1 MEHANDFDHIIIR
14 DATENNLK
22 HVNVRIPKGKIT
34 VVTGVSGSGKSSLV
48 LDTIAAK
55 SRRELNDTFPSFTQQ
70 YLPKYGRPHV
80 GEIENLPIAI
90 VIEQRKPASNSRST
104 VGTYTDIYS
113 LLRLLFSRIG
123 QPFVGYSDAFSFNHP
138 SGSCPRCGG
147 LGEIRE
153 LDIHKLVDFDKSLND
168 EDTIHYIA
176 FHKGGWR
183 WIRYA
188 HSGLFDLDKKIKDYS
203 PEELD
208 LFLNS
213 PQIKLKNPPSN
224 WPKTAK
230 YEGLIPR
237 MYRSIINSEEGL
249 LHAAALNPMLTMGT
263 CPDCGG
269 TRLNEKIRSCRISL
283 TPNSSPEGEG
293 RGLNIAEVTA
303 MSISDCR
310 QWMDKVDNPLA
321 EDIKRAVIE
330 RLVALEEIGLGYL
343 TLDRAIGTL
352 SGGEAQ
358 RCKIAKYIN
367 SPLSDVM
374 YILDEPSVGLHNRD
388 ILLMQKSVQKLKN
401 HGNTVILVE
410 HHKEIIKIAD
420 HIIDMGPGAGMN
432 GGEVVFEGS
441 YEELL
446 HSQTLTGTML
456 SKTSHIKEKGR
467 SPKDFFHL
475 ENATLHNLKN
485 LSVDLPLGVMCGIAG
500 VAGSGKSSLM
510 ECFRKAWQERTLPA
524 CIKEEDHPL
533 PACNEEERTLP
544 ACNEEERTLPACTK
558 EACTY
563 NKDNIVYI
571 SQKNI
576 GISLR
581 STPATYLDVADDI
594 RKLFA
599 RTNKT
604 KADLFSF
611 NGKGGCPVCQGKGV
625 IVNDMAFM
633 DAIETTCEA
642 CGGLRYSPK
651 VLSYKVNGLNIAE
664 VMDLTANKA
673 SELFAGSIIAEKLE
687 PLRKV
692 GLGYLHLNQSLSTLS
707 GGELQR
713 IKLASYLNASL
724 IPNQTS
730 RFSHHS
736 SPVTHPQSLIFIM
749 DEPSDGLHAGDIERI
764 TDLFNSMVEAGNSI
778 FLIEHNIEMLKACD
792 YLIELGPG
800 GGAMGGKIIFAGTPQ
815 AMSECPASVT
825 GPYMV

>member
-1 MEHANDFDHIIIR
+1 MQDHDYILIK

-22 HVNVRIPKGKIT
+22 HVTVKIPKRQIT

-80 GEIENLPIAI
+80 GDIENLPIAI
-90 VIEQRKPASNSRST
+90 VIEQRKPTSNSRST
-104 VGTYTDIYS
+104 VGTYTDIYT

-138 SGSCPRCGG
+138 SGSCPRCAG

-176 FHKGGWR
+176 FSKGGWR

-188 HSGLFDLDKKIKDYS
+188 YSGLFDLDKKIKDYS

-224 WPKTAK
+224 WPKSAK

-249 LHAAALNPMLTMGT
+249 LHAAVLNPMLTMGT

-269 TRLNEKIRSCRISL
+269 TRLNEKIRSCKI
-283 TPNSSPEGEG
+283 N
-293 RGLNIAEVTA
+293 GLNIAEVTA
-303 MSISDCR
+303 MSIADCR
-310 QWMDKVDNPLA
+310 QWLETVDNPLA
-321 EDIKRAVIE
+321 EDIKHATIE
-330 RLVALEEIGLGYL
+330 RLAALEEIGLGYL

-374 YILDEPSVGLHNRD
+374 YILDEPSVGLHNHD

-410 HHKEIIKIAD
+410 HHKGMIKIAD
-420 HIIDMGPGAGMN
+420 HIIDMGPGAGMK
-432 GGEVVFEGS
+432 GGEIVFEGS
-441 YEELL
+441 YDELL
-446 HSQTLTGTML
+446 HSQTLTGL
-456 SKTSHIKEKGR
+456 SLSATSSTKEQVR
-467 SPKDFFHL
+467 QPKSFFHL
-475 ENATLHNLKN
+475 ENASLHNLNN
-485 LSVDLPLGVMCGIAG
+485 LTIDLPLGVMCGIAG

-510 ECFRKAWQERTLPA
+510 ECFVKSVELLNCCHDNKST
-524 CIKEEDHPL
+524 IKQLNNPTIKQSD
-533 PACNEEERTLP
+533 
-544 ACNEEERTLPACTK
+544 
-558 EACTY
+558 
-563 NKDNIVYI
+563 IVYI

-599 RTNKT
+599 KVNKT

-625 IVNDMAFM
+625 IVSDMAFM

-642 CGGLRYSPK
+642 CGGLRYSNE
-651 VLSYKVNGLNIAE
+651 VLSYMVNGMNIAE
-664 VMDLTANKA
+664 VMDMTANKA
-673 SELFAGSIIAEKLE
+673 SEMFASTVIAEKLE

-713 IKLASYLNASL
+713 IKLASYLVESL
-724 IPNQTS
+724 NVEMIIRRS
-730 RFSHHS
+730 
-736 SPVTHPQSLIFIM
+736 QSLNCSRNKPTIKQLNTSTLQHPKIFIM
-749 DEPSDGLHAGDIERI
+749 DEPSDGLHLNDIKRI
-764 TDLFNSMVEAGNSI
+764 LDLFDTMVEAGNTI
-778 FLIEHNIEMLKACD
+778 FLIEHNLEMLKQCD

-800 GGAMGGKIIFAGTPQ
+800 GGAMGGKVIFSGTPKE
-815 AMSECPASVT
+815 MLDCKESVT
-825 GPYMV
+825 RPYLVAEND

>member
-1 MEHANDFDHIIIR
+1 MDNSRSFNQIIVR

-22 HVNVRIPKGKIT
+22 HVSVSIPKGQIT

-80 GEIENLPIAI
+80 ASIENLPIAI
-90 VIEQRKPASNSRST
+90 VIDQRKPAANSRST
-104 VGTYTDIYS
+104 VGTYTDIYA
-113 LLRLLFSRIG
+113 LLRLLFSRVG
-123 QPFVGYSDAFSFNHP
+123 KPFVGYSDAFSFNHP
-138 SGSCPRCGG
+138 AGSCPRCSG

-176 FHKGGWR
+176 FGKGGWR

-188 HSGLFDLDKKIKDYS
+188 HSGLFDLDKKIKDYT

-208 LFLNS
+208 LFLYS
-213 PQIKLKNPPSN
+213 PQIKLKNPPAN

-230 YEGLIPR
+230 YEGLVPR

-249 LHAAALNPMLTMGT
+249 LHAAAINPMLTMGT

-269 TRLNEKIRSCRISL
+269 TRLNEKIRSCRI
-283 TPNSSPEGEG
+283 GD
-293 RGLNIAEVTA
+293 LNIAQVTA

-310 QWMDKVDNPLA
+310 RWIATVADPLA
-321 EDIKRAVIE
+321 ADIRRAVGE
-330 RLVALEEIGLGYL
+330 RLAALEEIGLGYL

-358 RCKIAKYIN
+358 RCRIAKYIN

-374 YILDEPSVGLHNRD
+374 YILDEPSVGLHNHD
-388 ILLMQKSVQKLKN
+388 ILLMQRSVQKLKN

-410 HHKEIIKIAD
+410 HHKEMIRIAD
-420 HIIDMGPGAGMN
+420 HIIDMGPGAGMK

-441 YEELL
+441 YDELL
-446 HSQTLTGTML
+446 RSQTLTGTML
-456 SKTSHIKEKGR
+456 SAQSEIKEQVR
-467 SPKDFFHL
+467 TPKQFFPIT
-475 ENATLHNLKN
+475 NASLHNLQN
-485 LSVDLPLGVMCGIAG
+485 LSVRLPLGVMCGIAG

-510 ECFRKAWQERTLPA
+510 ECFRQAWSNPG
-524 CIKEEDHPL
+524 D
-533 PACNEEERTLP
+533 
-544 ACNEEERTLPACTK
+544 
-558 EACTY
+558 
-563 NKDNIVYI
+563 IVYI

-594 RKLFA
+594 RRLFA
-599 RTNKT
+599 KANKV

-611 NGKGGCPVCQGKGV
+611 NGKGGCPVCGGKGV

-642 CGGLRYSPK
+642 CGGLRYAPE
-651 VLSYKVNGLNIAE
+651 VLEYKLEGLNIAQ
-664 VMDLTANKA
+664 VMDLTANRA
-673 SELFAGSIIAEKLE
+673 SELFAGTAIAEKLE
-687 PLRKV
+687 PLRQV

-713 IKLASYLNASL
+713 IKLASSL
-724 IPNQTS
+724 
-730 RFSHHS
+730 REKGK
-736 SPVTHPQSLIFIM
+736 IFIL
-749 DEPSDGLHAGDIERI
+749 DEPSDGLHAGDIRRI
-764 TDLFNSMVEAGNSI
+764 ISLFDTMVDAGSSI

-800 GGAMGGKIIFAGTPQ
+800 GGAMGGRITFEGTPS
-815 AMSECPASVT
+815 AMAQCPNSVT
-825 GPYMV
+825 APYLR

>member
-113 LLRLLFSRIG
+113 LLRLLFSRVG

-269 TRLNEKIRSCRISL
+269 TRLNEKIRSCKI
-283 TPNSSPEGEG
+283 NGI
-293 RGLNIAEVTA
+293 NIAEVTA

-310 QWMDKVDNPLA
+310 QWMEKVDNPLA
-321 EDIKRAVIE
+321 DDIKRAVIE
-330 RLVALEEIGLGYL
+330 RLAALEEIGLGYL

-374 YILDEPSVGLHNRD
+374 YILDEPSVGLHNHD

-510 ECFRKAWQERTLPA
+510 ECFRKAWQER
-524 CIKEEDHPL
+524 PL
-533 PACNEEERTLP
+533 PACNEKERTLP
-544 ACNEEERTLPACTK
+544 ACNCNK
-558 EACTY
+558 E
-563 NKDNIVYI
+563 DIVYI

-611 NGKGGCPVCQGKGV
+611 NGKGGCPVCQGRGV

-642 CGGLRYSPK
+642 CGGLRYSPE

-736 SPVTHPQSLIFIM
+736 SPVTHSQSPATHPQSPITHHQSLIFIM

-800 GGAMGGKIIFAGTPQ
+800 GGAMGGKIVFAGTPK

>member
-1 MEHANDFDHIIIR
+1 MTINNDYILIKG
-14 DATENNLK
+14 ATENNLK
-22 HVNVRIPKGKIT
+22 NLSLSIPKRQIT

-80 GEIENLPIAI
+80 EAIENLPIAI

-104 VGTYTDIYS
+104 VGTYTDIYA
-113 LLRLLFSRIG
+113 LLRLLFSRVG
-123 QPFVGYSDAFSFNHP
+123 QPFVGYSDTFSFNHP
-138 SGSCPRCGG
+138 MGSCPRCGG

-176 FHKGGWR
+176 FGKGGWR

-188 HSGLFDLDKKIKDYS
+188 HSGLFNLDKKIKDYT

-213 PQIKLKNPPSN
+213 PQIKLKNPPKN

-249 LHAAALNPMLTMGT
+249 LHATVLNPMLTMGT

-269 TRLNEKIRSCRISL
+269 TRLNEKIRSCKI
-283 TPNSSPEGEG
+283 G
-293 RGLNIAEVTA
+293 GLNIADVTA
-303 MSISDCR
+303 MSISECKL
-310 QWMDKVDNPLA
+310 WVEKLDNPLA
-321 EDIKRAVIE
+321 EDIKRATLE
-330 RLVALEEIGLGYL
+330 RLSALEEIGLGYL

-367 SPLSDVM
+367 SSLSDVM
-374 YILDEPSVGLHNRD
+374 YILDEPSVGLHNHD

-410 HHKEIIKIAD
+410 HHKEMIKIAD
-420 HIIDMGPGAGMN
+420 HIIDMGPGAGMA
-432 GGEVVFEGS
+432 GGEITFQGS

-446 HSQTLTGTML
+446 HSQTLTGTLL
-456 SKTSHIKEKGR
+456 SATETLKENVRQPKG
-467 SPKDFFHL
+467 FFRM
-475 ENATLHNLKN
+475 ENANLHNLNN
-485 LSVDLPLGVMCGIAG
+485 LTVDLPLGVMCGIAG

-510 ECFRKAWQERTLPA
+510 ECFRNAYPRP
-524 CIKEEDHPL
+524 EE
-533 PACNEEERTLP
+533 
-544 ACNEEERTLPACTK
+544 
-558 EACTY
+558 
-563 NKDNIVYI
+563 IVYI

-581 STPATYLDVADDI
+581 STPATYLEVADDI

-599 RTNKT
+599 KTNKT

-611 NGKGGCPVCQGKGV
+611 NGKGGCPVCQGKGI

-633 DAIETTCEA
+633 DSIETVCEA
-642 CGGLRYSPK
+642 CGGLRYSNE
-651 VLSYKVNGLNIAE
+651 VLLYKVQGMNIAE
-664 VMDLTANKA
+664 MMDLTANKA
-673 SELFAGSIIAEKLE
+673 IERFAGTVIAEKLL
-687 PLRKV
+687 PLQKV

-713 IKLASYLNASL
+713 IKLASYLRDAGK
-724 IPNQTS
+724 
-730 RFSHHS
+730 
-736 SPVTHPQSLIFIM
+736 IFIL
-749 DEPSDGLHAGDIERI
+749 DEPSDGLHLNDIKRI
-764 TDLFNSMVEAGNSI
+764 LSLFESMVEAGNSI
-778 FLIEHNIEMLKACD
+778 FLIEHNLEMLKTCD
-792 YLIELGPG
+792 YLVELGPG
-800 GGAMGGKIIFAGTPQ
+800 GGNKGGKVVFNGTPKE
-815 AMSECPASVT
+815 MTSCKTSVT
-825 GPYMV
+825 GPYF

>member
-1 MEHANDFDHIIIR
+1 MSNDHILIKG
-14 DATENNLK
+14 ATENNLK
-22 HVNVRIPKGKIT
+22 NLSLSIPKRQIT

-80 GEIENLPIAI
+80 EAIENLPIAI

-104 VGTYTDIYS
+104 LGTYTDIYA
-113 LLRLLFSRIG
+113 LLRLLFSRVG
-123 QPFVGYSDAFSFNHP
+123 QPFVGYSDTFSFNHP
-138 SGSCPRCGG
+138 MGSCPRCGG

-176 FHKGGWR
+176 FGKGGWR

-213 PQIKLKNPPSN
+213 PQIKLKNPPKN

-249 LHAAALNPMLTMGT
+249 LHAAVLNPMLTMGT

-269 TRLNEKIRSCRISL
+269 TRLNEKIRSCKI
-283 TPNSSPEGEG
+283 G
-293 RGLNIAEVTA
+293 GLNIADVTA
-303 MSISDCR
+303 MSISECKL
-310 QWMDKVDNPLA
+310 WVEKLDNPLA
-321 EDIKRAVIE
+321 EDIKRATLE
-330 RLVALEEIGLGYL
+330 RLSALEEIGLGYL

-367 SPLSDVM
+367 SSLSDVM
-374 YILDEPSVGLHNRD
+374 YILDEPSVGLHNHD
-388 ILLMQKSVQKLKN
+388 IMLMQKSVQKLKN

-410 HHKEIIKIAD
+410 HHKEMIKIAD
-420 HIIDMGPGAGMN
+420 HIIDMGPGAGMA
-432 GGEVVFEGS
+432 GGEITFQGS
-441 YEELL
+441 YDKLL
-446 HSQTLTGTML
+446 RSQTLTGTLL
-456 SKTSHIKEKGR
+456 SATETLKENVRQPKG
-467 SPKDFFHL
+467 FFRV
-475 ENATLHNLKN
+475 ENANLHNLNN
-485 LSVDLPLGVMCGIAG
+485 LTVDLPLGVMCGIAG

-510 ECFRKAWQERTLPA
+510 ECFRNAYPRP
-524 CIKEEDHPL
+524 EE
-533 PACNEEERTLP
+533 
-544 ACNEEERTLPACTK
+544 
-558 EACTY
+558 
-563 NKDNIVYI
+563 IVYI

-581 STPATYLDVADDI
+581 STPATYLEVADDI

-599 RTNKT
+599 KTNKT

-633 DAIETTCEA
+633 DSIETVCEA
-642 CGGLRYSPK
+642 CGGLRYSNEVLLHK
-651 VLSYKVNGLNIAE
+651 VQDMNIAE

-673 SELFAGSIIAEKLE
+673 IERFAGTVIAEKLL
-687 PLRKV
+687 PLQKV

-713 IKLASYLNASL
+713 IKLASYLRDAGK
-724 IPNQTS
+724 
-730 RFSHHS
+730 
-736 SPVTHPQSLIFIM
+736 IFIL
-749 DEPSDGLHAGDIERI
+749 DEPSDGLHLNDIKRI
-764 TDLFNSMVEAGNSI
+764 LSLFESMVEAGNSI
-778 FLIEHNIEMLKACD
+778 FLIEHNLEMLKSCD

-800 GGAMGGKIIFAGTPQ
+800 GGNKGGKVIFSGTPKE
-815 AMSECPASVT
+815 MLSCENSVT
-825 GPYMV
+825 APYFYQV

>member
-1 MEHANDFDHIIIR
+1 MKDMDHPHDFNHIIVR

-80 GEIENLPIAI
+80 GDIQNLPIAI

-104 VGTYTDIYS
+104 VGTYTDIYA

-176 FHKGGWR
+176 FGKGGWR

-188 HSGLFDLDKKIKDYS
+188 HSGLFDLDKKIKDYT

-249 LHAAALNPMLTMGT
+249 LHASVLNPMLTMGT

-269 TRLNEKIRSCRISL
+269 TRLNEKIRSCKI
-283 TPNSSPEGEG
+283 G
-293 RGLNIAEVTA
+293 GLNIAEVTA

-310 QWMDKVDNPLA
+310 QWMEAIDNPLA
-321 EDIKRAVIE
+321 EDIKRATIE
-330 RLVALEEIGLGYL
+330 RLSALEEIGLGYL

-374 YILDEPSVGLHNRD
+374 YILDEPSVGLHNHD

-420 HIIDMGPGAGMN
+420 HIIDMGPGAGMK
-432 GGEVVFEGS
+432 GGEIVFEGT

-456 SKTSHIKEKGR
+456 SATSAIKEQVR
-467 SPKDFFHL
+467 TPKDFFLL
-475 ENATLHNLKN
+475 ENAHLHNLKN
-485 LSVDLPLGVMCGIAG
+485 VSVKLPLGVMCGIAG

-510 ECFRKAWQERTLPA
+510 ECFRNAYP
-524 CIKEEDHPL
+524 HPVGANNYSPQQPVQSL
-533 PACNEEERTLP
+533 QSHQ
-544 ACNEEERTLPACTK
+544 
-558 EACTY
+558 
-563 NKDNIVYI
+563 DIVYI
-571 SQKNI
+571 SQKSI

-599 RTNKT
+599 KTNKT

-642 CGGLRYSPK
+642 CGGLRYSPE

-673 SELFAGSIIAEKLE
+673 AELFAGSVIAEKLE

-724 IPNQTS
+724 IPNHQSLITN
-730 RFSHHS
+730 HK
-736 SPVTHPQSLIFIM
+736 SLIFIM
-749 DEPSDGLHAGDIERI
+749 DEPSDGLHAGDIRRI
-764 TDLFNSMVEAGNSI
+764 LNLFDTMVEAGNTI
-778 FLIEHNIEMLKACD
+778 FLIEHNIEMLKSCD
-792 YLIELGPG
+792 WLIELGPG
-800 GGAMGGKIIFAGTPQ
+800 GGAMGGDIIFEGTPK
-815 AMSECPASVT
+815 AMAEDKGSVT
-825 GPYMV
+825 GVYLRVN

>member
-1 MEHANDFDHIIIR
+1 MSNDHILIKG
-14 DATENNLK
+14 ATENNLK
-22 HVNVRIPKGKIT
+22 NLSLSIPKRQIT

-80 GEIENLPIAI
+80 EAIENLPIAI

-104 VGTYTDIYS
+104 VGTYTDIYA
-113 LLRLLFSRIG
+113 LLRLLFSRVG
-123 QPFVGYSDAFSFNHP
+123 QPFVGYSDTFSFNHP
-138 SGSCPRCGG
+138 MGSCPRCGG

-176 FHKGGWR
+176 FGKGGWR

-188 HSGLFDLDKKIKDYS
+188 HSGLFDLDKKIKDYT

-213 PQIKLKNPPSN
+213 PQIKLKNPPKN

-249 LHAAALNPMLTMGT
+249 LHAAVLNPMLTMGT

-269 TRLNEKIRSCRISL
+269 TRLNEKIRSCKI
-283 TPNSSPEGEG
+283 G
-293 RGLNIAEVTA
+293 GLNIADVTA
-303 MSISDCR
+303 MSISECKL
-310 QWMDKVDNPLA
+310 WVEKLDNPLA
-321 EDIKRAVIE
+321 EDIKRATLE
-330 RLVALEEIGLGYL
+330 RLSALEEIGLGYL

-367 SPLSDVM
+367 SSLSDVM
-374 YILDEPSVGLHNRD
+374 YILDEPSVGLHNHD

-410 HHKEIIKIAD
+410 HHKEMIKIAD
-420 HIIDMGPGAGMN
+420 HIIDMGPGAGMA
-432 GGEVVFEGS
+432 GGEITFQGS
-441 YEELL
+441 YKELL
-446 HSQTLTGTML
+446 RSQTLTGTLL
-456 SKTSHIKEKGR
+456 SATETLKENVRQPKG
-467 SPKDFFHL
+467 FFRV
-475 ENATLHNLKN
+475 ENANLHNLNN
-485 LSVDLPLGVMCGIAG
+485 LTVDLPLGVMCGIAG

-510 ECFRKAWQERTLPA
+510 ECFRNAYPRP
-524 CIKEEDHPL
+524 EE
-533 PACNEEERTLP
+533 
-544 ACNEEERTLPACTK
+544 
-558 EACTY
+558 
-563 NKDNIVYI
+563 IVYI

-581 STPATYLDVADDI
+581 STPATYLEVADDI

-599 RTNKT
+599 KTNKT

-633 DAIETTCEA
+633 DSIETVCEA
-642 CGGLRYSPK
+642 CGGLRYSNE
-651 VLSYKVNGLNIAE
+651 VLLYKVQDMNIAE

-673 SELFAGSIIAEKLE
+673 IERFAGTVIAEKLL
-687 PLRKV
+687 PLQKV

-713 IKLASYLNASL
+713 IKLASYLRDAGK
-724 IPNQTS
+724 
-730 RFSHHS
+730 
-736 SPVTHPQSLIFIM
+736 IFIL
-749 DEPSDGLHAGDIERI
+749 DEPSDGLHLNDIKLI
-764 TDLFNSMVEAGNSI
+764 LCLFENMVEAGNSI
-778 FLIEHNIEMLKACD
+778 FLIEHNLEMLKSCD

-800 GGAMGGKIIFAGTPQ
+800 GGNKGGKVIFSGTPKE
-815 AMSECPASVT
+815 MLSCENSVT
-825 GPYMV
+825 APYFYQV

>member
-1 MEHANDFDHIIIR
+1 MSDYSDSILIK

-22 HVNVRIPKGKIT
+22 HVTVKIPKRQIT

-80 GEIENLPIAI
+80 GDIENLPIAI
-90 VIEQRKPASNSRST
+90 VIEQRKPTSNSRST
-104 VGTYTDIYS
+104 VGTYTDIYA

-138 SGSCPRCGG
+138 SGSCPRCAG

-176 FHKGGWR
+176 FGKGGWR

-224 WPKTAK
+224 WPKSAK

-249 LHAAALNPMLTMGT
+249 LHAAVLNPMLTMGT

-269 TRLNEKIRSCRISL
+269 TRLNEKIRSCKI
-283 TPNSSPEGEG
+283 NGI
-293 RGLNIAEVTA
+293 NIAEVTA
-303 MSISDCR
+303 MSIADCR
-310 QWMDKVDNPLA
+310 QWMETIDNPLA
-321 EDIKRAVIE
+321 EDIKHATIE
-330 RLVALEEIGLGYL
+330 RLAALEEIGLGYL

-374 YILDEPSVGLHNRD
+374 YILDEPSVGLHNHD

-410 HHKEIIKIAD
+410 HHKDMIKIAD
-420 HIIDMGPGAGMN
+420 HIIDMGPGAGMK
-432 GGEVVFEGS
+432 GGEIVFEGS
-441 YEELL
+441 YDELL
-446 HSQTLTGTML
+446 HSPTLTGTSL
-456 SKTSHIKEKGR
+456 SATSSIKEQVR
-467 SPKDFFHL
+467 QPKSFFHL
-475 ENATLHNLKN
+475 EKATLHNIKDLTM
-485 LSVDLPLGVMCGIAG
+485 DLPLGVMCGIAG

-510 ECFRKAWQERTLPA
+510 ECFRKAYPQPDE
-524 CIKEEDHPL
+524 
-533 PACNEEERTLP
+533 
-544 ACNEEERTLPACTK
+544 
-558 EACTY
+558 
-563 NKDNIVYI
+563 IVSI
-571 SQKNI
+571 SQKSI

-599 RTNKT
+599 KTNKT

-625 IVNDMAFM
+625 IVSDMAFM
-633 DAIETTCEA
+633 DAIETTCKA
-642 CGGLRYSPK
+642 CGGLRYSNE
-651 VLSYKVNGLNIAE
+651 VLSYKVNGMNIAE
-664 VMDLTANKA
+664 VMDMTANKA
-673 SELFAGSIIAEKLE
+673 SEEFAGTVISEKLE

-713 IKLASYLNASL
+713 IKLASYLRDAGK
-724 IPNQTS
+724 
-730 RFSHHS
+730 
-736 SPVTHPQSLIFIM
+736 IFIM
-749 DEPSDGLHAGDIERI
+749 DEPSDGLHLNDIKRI
-764 TDLFNSMVEAGNSI
+764 LDLFDTMVEAGNTI
-778 FLIEHNIEMLKACD
+778 FLIEHNLEMLKQCD

-800 GGAMGGKIIFAGTPQ
+800 GGAMGGKVIFTGTPK
-815 AMSECPASVT
+815 AMLDCKESVT
-825 GPYMV
+825 RPYLASANR